1 MRRLFQRLR
10 TMFWRK
16 PLQTRV
22 VNTNRMP
29 TQAVT
34 REMFLKTLKGKAVV
48 DVDIL
53 ALFEGLNQEDR
64 YVVLEKVAK
73 KIDGRKQEYATN
85 QLLRFIAGIEDVN
98 LRWSIL
104 RLIESRLT
112 KPQKD
117 AYLNHLGK

>member
-1 MRRLFQRLR
+1 MRRLFQLVGN
-10 TMFWRK
+10 MFRRK

>member
-1 MRRLFQRLR
+1 MRRLFQLVGN
-10 TMFWRK
+10 MFRRK

-117 AYLNHLGK
+117 AYLNHL